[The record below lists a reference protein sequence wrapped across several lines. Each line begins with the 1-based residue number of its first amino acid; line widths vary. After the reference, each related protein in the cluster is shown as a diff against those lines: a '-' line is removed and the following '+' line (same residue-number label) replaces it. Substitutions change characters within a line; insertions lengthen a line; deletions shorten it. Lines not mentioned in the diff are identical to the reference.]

1 MMPVYPSLKGGGV
14 LSVKKV
20 KLKGFR
26 LMNAVSKATDKN
38 EIRDPDLSKVNIKSK
53 IANNIITIEKIKMK
67 IAGFR
72 PRFEGQVSFDGK
84 LNLKGRIGLPPFG
97 IIGIPFSV
105 TGTQDSPRVRLRKG
119 KETDRLEETEVDDEE
134 ENQE

>member
-105 TGTQDSPRVRLRKG
+105 TGTQDSPKVRLRKG

-134 ENQE
+134 ENRE

>member
-134 ENQE
+134 ENRE

>member
-1 MMPVYPSLKGGGV
+1 MMPVYPSLKGDGV